1 MRQRSILLQLQIFI
15 VCDSKAWRRII
26 AYLLFPAVTS
36 ARIGERH
43 ASACRYKNEL
53 PEGLT
58 PLHPDAIYDPNHVPV
73 FLKSY
78 GVHTVHTKQDE
89 FTFEQLVIG
98 NSGQI
103 AHHWMYSQ
111 LRFNFVRTTSQDIES
126 SGTTSEW
133 LVRSIIP
140 HESLPAVSGDRRESR
155 EVLRPSGRA
164 VIRRK
169 RNTPTA
175 SDKRQK

>member
-1 MRQRSILLQLQIFI
+1 MRQRPILLQLQIFI
-15 VCDSKAWRRII
+15 VCDSKAWRRMNTC
-26 AYLLFPAVTS
+26 LLLRAVITE
-36 ARIGERH
+36 RIGERH

-58 PLHPDAIYDPNHVPV
+58 PLLPDAIYDPNHVPV

-111 LRFNFVRTTSQDIES
+111 LRFNFVRTQDVI
-126 SGTTSEW
+126 G
-133 LVRSIIP
+133 IINLAKLFHGFFGITIIVCMP
-140 HESLPAVSGDRRESR
+140 QMFDGIDIH
-155 EVLRPSGRA
+155 
-164 VIRRK
+164 
-169 RNTPTA
+169 RNHTDA
-175 SDKRQK
+175 